1 MKISVDKK
9 GQFELIQIQ
18 LRKNLLAVQVDLN
31 F

>member
-1 MKISVDKK
+1 MKISVDKN

-18 LRKNLLAVQVDLN
+18 LRKKLLAVQVDLN